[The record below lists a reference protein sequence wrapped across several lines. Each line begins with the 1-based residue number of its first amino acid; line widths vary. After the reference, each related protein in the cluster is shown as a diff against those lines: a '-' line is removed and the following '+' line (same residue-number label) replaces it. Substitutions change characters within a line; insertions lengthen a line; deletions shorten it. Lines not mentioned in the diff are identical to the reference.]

1 MVRVTLGAKAKN
13 YDFNVSDV
21 DLKAFEDSDSSF
33 SISQDGVKISEDK
46 SNYVMLEGDF
56 KFRPLF
62 SGNYE
67 KGIKQL
73 DAITVV
79 ENGKVAYSASGL
91 DMTGEDAASG
101 QLFKQ
106 FLSGENYSIKGNV
119 YANEITGGDR
129 KDVILGL
136 GGNDTLNG
144 AGGNDKLSGSIGNDH
159 LVGGVGK
166 DVLTGGLGADI
177 FVFAAGDGSDV
188 ISDFK
193 ASGRGQDLIDLTGHS
208 GVSSFD
214 DLVISH
220 TKMSV
225 MIEVGDDLIVLRNV
239 SESRIDAT
247 DFLF

>member
-1 MVRVTLGAKAKN
+1 MVRVTVGAKAKN

-21 DLKAFEDSDSSF
+21 DLKAFEGSDSSF
-33 SISQDGVKISEDK
+33 SISQDDVKISENK
-46 SNYVMLEGDF
+46 SNYVILEGDF
-56 KFRPLF
+56 KLQPLL

-67 KGIKQL
+67 KGIRQL

-79 ENGKVAYSASGL
+79 ENGKIAYTASGL
-91 DMTGEDAASG
+91 DMTGKDAASG
-101 QLFKQ
+101 KLFEQ

-119 YANEITGGDR
+119 YANELTGGDK

-136 GGNDTLNG
+136 GGNDKLNG
-144 AGGNDKLSGSIGNDH
+144 MGGNDTLSGSVGNDH
-159 LVGGVGK
+159 LVGGLGK
-166 DVLTGGLGADI
+166 DVLTGGLAADI
-177 FVFAAGDGSDV
+177 FVFVAGDGSDM

-193 ASGRGQDLIDLTGHS
+193 ANGRGRDHIDLTGHS
-208 GVSSFD
+208 QVSSFD

-220 TKMSV
+220 TRTSV

-239 SESRIDAT
+239 SESRIDAA